1 MRFARVRLGAS
12 PDRLPALG
20 DFYGERLGLEHDGA
34 TFAVGETTLELVGG
48 EGEPFYHFA
57 LLVPGNR
64 FDTALAWAREHVELL
79 SWPDADDVVF
89 DFDFWDAQACYF
101 LDPAGNVVELV
112 AHRGMGENG
121 ERGDF
126 HAQELLGL
134 SELGLVGD
142 QPTMA
147 DQLRADLGL
156 EVWDGSIDEP
166 RGLAFV
172 GEKARTLI
180 LAPPGRGWMP
190 TGRPAE
196 RHAVEVRVA
205 DTAGGAATLEDGLYR
220 IRA

>member
-1 MRFARVRLGAS
+1 MRFADVRLGAS
-12 PDRLPALG
+12 PDRLPLVA

-34 TFAVGETTLELVGG
+34 AFEVGETTLEFMGAD
-48 EGEPFYHFA
+48 GEPFYHFA
-57 LLVPGNR
+57 LLVPGDR
-64 FDTALAWAREHVELL
+64 FDAALAWARERVELL
-79 SWPDADDVVF
+79 SWPDSDEVVF
-89 DFDFWDAQACYF
+89 DFDFWDARACYF
-101 LDPAGNVVELV
+101 LDPAGNIVELV
-112 AHRGMGENG
+112 AHRGTAPNG
-121 ERGDF
+121 QRGDF
-126 HAQELLGL
+126 NGRELVGL

-147 DQLRADLGL
+147 ERLHAELGL
-156 EVWDGSIDEP
+156 EVWDGSVDEP

-196 RHAVEVRVA
+196 RHALEVRLEE
-205 DTAGGAATLEDGLYR
+205 TAEGDAKLEDGLYR